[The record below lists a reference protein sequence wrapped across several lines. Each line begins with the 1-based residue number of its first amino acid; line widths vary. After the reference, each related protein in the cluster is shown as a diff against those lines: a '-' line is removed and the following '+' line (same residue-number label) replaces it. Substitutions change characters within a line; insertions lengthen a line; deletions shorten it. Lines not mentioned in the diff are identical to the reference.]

1 MTSISKICILRKQ
14 LMQLLDTKIH
24 IQYNNTIK
32 VKSTD
37 EKSRTFI
44 YFGAENN
51 DKDLKFKVSDY
62 GRISNYTNIF
72 GKGYNPNQSEKD
84 FTITKVKK
92 TEPWTNLIEDL
103 NSEHIDEP
111 KEVRPVIEKV

>member
-1 MTSISKICILRKQ
+1 
-14 LMQLLDTKIH
+14 MQLLDTKIH

-37 EKSRTFI
+37 EKQGTLI

-62 GRISNYTNIF
+62 GRI
-72 GKGYNPNQSEKD
+72 
-84 FTITKVKK
+84 
-92 TEPWTNLIEDL
+92 
-103 NSEHIDEP
+103 
-111 KEVRPVIEKV
+111 